1 MQFNNT
7 PLVIE
12 QNNYASN
19 NCKCLRRLRFRYLT
33 KKTAQKIYIK
43 KLFGATNVA
52 KDKEM
57 YLYSSYG
64 IALDGKGKCSFGN
77 DFVRNVIMFGV
88 DNSSSS
94 YSDLKND
101 FLIFGE

>member
-1 MQFNNT
+1 
-7 PLVIE
+7 
-12 QNNYASN
+12 
-19 NCKCLRRLRFRYLT
+19 
-33 KKTAQKIYIK
+33 
-43 KLFGATNVA
+43 
-52 KDKEM
+52 M

-94 YSDLKND
+94 YTDLKND
-101 FLIFGE
+101 FLILGE